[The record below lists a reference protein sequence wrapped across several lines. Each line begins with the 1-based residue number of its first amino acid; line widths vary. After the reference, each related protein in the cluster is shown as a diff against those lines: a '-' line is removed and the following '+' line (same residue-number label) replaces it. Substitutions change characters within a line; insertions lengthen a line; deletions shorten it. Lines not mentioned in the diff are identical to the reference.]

1 MQSKTG
7 ELIYKKV
14 DKGNLQTALAIQH
27 RIWPTED
34 VDKDYTEKVLYPEDP
49 SNVSW
54 LVYRDGVLVGLTGV
68 FTFDPEEPG
77 YDRGESIW
85 MDWFAI
91 LPEFRRQHLGQQVLL
106 DTIDYARQLR
116 KYKYFRL
123 DTTYFPNRPA
133 LLLYDRIMP
142 LREAYTAE
150 DTPDHKHDFLIY
162 SCSLDGSPVKPWNNQ
177 YCAIGHSAEGSIII

>member
-1 MQSKTG
+1 MQSQTG
-7 ELIYKKV
+7 ELTYKKI
-14 DKGNLQTALAIQH
+14 DTNNLQTALAIQH

-34 VDKDYTEKVLYPEDP
+34 VDKDYVEKTLYLEDP

-54 LVYRDGVLVGLTGV
+54 LVYHDDVLIGLTGV
-68 FTFDPEEPG
+68 FAFDPDEPG
-77 YDRGESIW
+77 YDQGESIW

-91 LPEFRRQHLGQQVLL
+91 LPEFRRQHFGRQVLL
-106 DTIDYARQLR
+106 DTIEYARQLQ

-133 LLLYDRIMP
+133 LTLYDHVMP
-142 LREAYTAE
+142 LREEYTAE
-150 DTPDHKHDFLIY
+150 DTPDHKQGFLIY

-177 YCAIGHSAEGSIII
+177 YCGIGENSEGDIII